1 MIIIPPCRRS
11 SLWRYMEEVTMRLV
25 FQKISAPCSHG
36 VPWLDDF
43 GADDTR
49 TLQRAI
55 DIADANLHVL
65 LCAAKVFVN

>member
-1 MIIIPPCRRS
+1 
-11 SLWRYMEEVTMRLV
+11 MRLV